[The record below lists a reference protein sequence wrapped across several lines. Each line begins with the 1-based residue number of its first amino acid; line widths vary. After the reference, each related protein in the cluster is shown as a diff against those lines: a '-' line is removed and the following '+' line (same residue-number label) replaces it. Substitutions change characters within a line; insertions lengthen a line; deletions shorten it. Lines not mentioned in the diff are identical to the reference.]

1 MSKINVAII
10 GGGVGGLTAAIA
22 LRNHPALHVE
32 LYEQATE
39 FREIGALIGLAP
51 NGLRT
56 LEKLGVED
64 VLSDEIGF
72 RNPSLAPMIYRY
84 ENAAFLKV
92 SKSARVLT
100 VI

>member
-1 MSKINVAII
+1 MTQLKVVII

-22 LRNHPALHVE
+22 LSQHPALDVS
-32 LYEQATE
+32 LYEQASS

-64 VLSDEIGF
+64 VLTDDIGF
-72 RNPSLAPMIYRY
+72 RNPDPIPMIYKY
-84 ENAAFLKV
+84 
-92 SKSARVLT
+92 VL
-100 VI
+100 

>member
-1 MSKINVAII
+1 MTKLNVVII

-22 LRNHPALHVE
+22 LRQHPALHVE
-32 LYEQATE
+32 LYEQTTS

-64 VLSDEIGF
+64 VLTDDIGF
-72 RNPSLAPMIYRY
+72 RNPNLTPMIYKYVNFARY
-84 ENAAFLKV
+84 LPQ
-92 SKSARVLT
+92 R
-100 VI
+100 